1 MSTGA
6 LEDNGFLRSMLGGQ
20 GSSLSDAFVN
30 LRSSPR
36 VSWRAEFPDR
46 GLFGARVVLDR
57 FEGEGWLDFLEIR
70 DSVYVVVENAT
81 FAERRTEFVPGDGL
95 LSFHVRLAG
104 EFTLSLGQGALL
116 QILGPSL
123 LVWFQPNGHDA
134 SEWLTPG
141 RPEKTVTVYCAP
153 DFIRS
158 GLMADGIAVP
168 KHIQT
173 FLDPAADSIRFCQLP
188 VTSEIMEVVENLIG
202 GHGEGRLKLIHMEAK
217 ALELFCLILTAFD
230 RLSEAFE
237 EQFSGDDLRRIRKA
251 REILA
256 TRFQPVPT
264 IRKLARE
271 LGINESKLKRGFKTL
286 FGKTIFEFGHE
297 SRMQHAMRLLRDQ
310 HVRIGLVAEAVGYTH
325 QTTFAS
331 AFKKHFGYRPKEI
344 RRLPVPAPNGP
355 PQGQS

>member
-1 MSTGA
+1 
-6 LEDNGFLRSMLGGQ
+6 
-20 GSSLSDAFVN
+20 
-30 LRSSPR
+30 
-36 VSWRAEFPDR
+36 
-46 GLFGARVVLDR
+46 
-57 FEGEGWLDFLEIR
+57 
-70 DSVYVVVENAT
+70 
-81 FAERRTEFVPGDGL
+81 
-95 LSFHVRLAG
+95 
-104 EFTLSLGQGALL
+104 
-116 QILGPSL
+116 
-123 LVWFQPNGHDA
+123 
-134 SEWLTPG
+134 
-141 RPEKTVTVYCAP
+141 VTVYCAP

-188 VTSEIMEVVENLIG
+188 VTSEIIEVVEDLVG

-230 RLSEAFE
+230 RLSEAIE

-286 FGKTIFEFGHE
+286 YGKTIFEFGHE

-310 HVRIGLVAEAVGYTH
+310 HMRIGLVAEAVGYTH

-344 RRLPVPAPNGP
+344 RRLPVPAPNGR
-355 PQGQS
+355 PQRHS